1 MVDSAEWILVPA
13 FLTPSPS
20 NKMLLVA
27 ELMRDPHPVSEQ
39 EELTGHVLPS

>member
-1 MVDSAEWILVPA
+1 MVDSAEWILVPT
-13 FLTPSPS
+13 FLTPLTI
-20 NKMLLVA
+20 KMLLVA